1 MTGQHKPATSGQTIA
16 YRRVSAV
23 DQSTARQLEGRT
35 FDQEFED
42 KASGKDTKRPQLEAM
57 LKHIRAGDTV
67 VVHSIDRLA
76 RSMAD
81 LLALVK
87 TITGQPKDGGK
98 GAALEFVKE
107 GLRFTGEKAN
117 PMDELM
123 LNMLGAVA
131 QFERSMIR
139 ERQAEGIAA
148 AKERG
153 VYKGSKPKLSDAQAQ
168 ELRDRVKAGEA
179 KASIAR
185 SMGISRETLYQY
197 LRATEQPA

>member
-1 MTGQHKPATSGQTIA
+1 MTGQTIA
-16 YRRVSAV
+16 YRRVSSL
-23 DQSTARQLEGRT
+23 DQNTARQLEGRT
-35 FDQEFED
+35 FDAEYED

-57 LKHIRAGDTV
+57 LKHIRPGDTV

-81 LLALVK
+81 LLALVQ
-87 TITGQPKDGGK
+87 TITGPKDQGGK
-98 GAALEFVKE
+98 GAVLEFVKE
-107 GLRFTGEKAN
+107 GLRFTGDKSN

-123 LNMLGAVA
+123 LNLLGAVA

-153 VYKGSKPKLSDAQAQ
+153 VYKGSKPKLSEDQVK
-168 ELRDRVKAGEA
+168 ELLARVKTGEPKAG
-179 KASIAR
+179 IAR
-185 SMGISRETLYQY
+185 NFGISRETLYQY
-197 LRATEQPA
+197 VRSSASN

>member
-1 MTGQHKPATSGQTIA
+1 MTRHTGQTIA
-16 YRRVSAV
+16 YRRVSTA
-23 DQSTARQLEGRT
+23 DQKTDRQLDGRT
-35 FDQEFED
+35 FDAEFED
-42 KASGKDTKRPQLEAM
+42 KASGKDTNRPALEAM

-87 TITGQPKDGGK
+87 QITGPKEDGGK

-107 GLRFTGEKAN
+107 GLRFSGDKAS

-123 LNMLGAVA
+123 LNLLGAVA

-153 VYKGSKPKLSDAQAQ
+153 VYKGSKLKLSDEQVLAV
-168 ELRDRVKAGEA
+168 LTRVQAGEP
-179 KASIAR
+179 KAVIAR
-185 SMGISRETLYQY
+185 EFGISRETLYQY
-197 LRATEQPA
+197 MRTSEAA